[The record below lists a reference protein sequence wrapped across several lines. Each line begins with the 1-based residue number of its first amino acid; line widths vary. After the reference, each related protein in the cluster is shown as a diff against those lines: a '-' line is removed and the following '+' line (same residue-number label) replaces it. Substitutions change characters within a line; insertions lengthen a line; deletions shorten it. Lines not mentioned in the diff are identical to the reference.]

1 MRLNVRERPVTGSL
15 QCNWWIPQD
24 KTVICFLQRDLS
36 KHHNILSVCSEYAL
50 FWHYLGK
57 INRFFTILDLNV
69 FILEDFIFPTSEI
82 ELNEGCKGL
91 LPYSKSQN
99 IHSEQSFHGL
109 SQPRLSCTT
118 RWPFNGTNMRFCCKI
133 DDVAKKRF
141 LGLIWTQTLLRESR
155 FDSESNLESIKLA
168 QFTPNEKCLLKPE
181 PIT

>member
-1 MRLNVRERPVTGSL
+1 MCQIRRFLLYFIMRLNVRERPVTGSL

-109 SQPRLSCTT
+109 SQPRLSYLDT
-118 RWPFNGTNMRFCCKI
+118 
-133 DDVAKKRF
+133 DS
-141 LGLIWTQTLLRESR
+141 TQR
-155 FDSESNLESIKLA
+155 IKV
-168 QFTPNEKCLLKPE
+168 
-181 PIT
+181 